1 MRFIILF
8 LFVFA
13 SLILQAQELTVKGF
27 EMLDDDESE
36 IISRVDINGVK
47 CGLVKVGLNIEGV
60 QFEGNIIGDI
70 EFKKGCY

>member
-8 LFVFA
+8 SFVFS
-13 SLILQAQELTVKGF
+13 SLIMQAQELTVKGF

-47 CGLVKVGLNIEGV
+47 CGLVKVEMNVGGA
-60 QFEGNIIGDI
+60 
-70 EFKKGCY
+70 